1 MPSERFENSAAKLI
15 NGYMSLAA
23 ASDLCRAAYLPII
36 GFKDKVYGRRVIQTS
51 FCVQR
56 LE

>member
-23 ASDLCRAAYLPII
+23 ASDLCRAAYFPII
-36 GFKDKVYGRRVIQTS
+36 GSKDKVYGGRVIQTS
-51 FCVQR
+51 FCI
-56 LE
+56 